1 MQLNFSFL
9 LSLHIALLRMKTITI
24 TKTNQVTKVKKKI
37 GKMIRF
43 VTTTKRISIH
53 HFGEAI
59 AGYKDKYPSK
69 GEKKNMIPFDRYL
82 S

>member
-1 MQLNFSFL
+1 
-9 LSLHIALLRMKTITI
+9 MKTITI

-53 HFGEAI
+53 HFGEAKAI

-69 GEKKNMIPFDRYL
+69 GEKKI
-82 S
+82 